1 MVSLE
6 EAKKYLVVEFDDDD
20 EMIQSMINSSES
32 VVKDLLRVEELP
44 EDDSVRVAVLYAAA
58 YLYEHREEADMNALV
73 LNLRYYLSGKR
84 EVLF

>member
-44 EDDSVRVAVLYAAA
+44 EDDNVKVAVLYAAA

>member
-44 EDDSVRVAVLYAAA
+44 EDDNIKVAVLYAAA
-58 YLYEHREEADMNALV
+58 YLYEHREEADMKALV